1 MPEHFEKV
9 PDWKDQR
16 QKIIGLGESSVRKN
30 YFPELQERLIELEN
44 VNQALKERT
53 RDLESLNA
61 ELLAE
66 VQERRSME
74 EALRASEERFRAV
87 FENAN
92 DAIYLYDFNPDMLPV
107 PFLNVNRKA
116 YELLGYTYDEMLC
129 LTPWDILAE
138 NCWNKYREQAIE
150 VYENGY
156 AMYEVLHLTRTGE
169 KIPMEVSSHLFTF
182 RGRKLLLSIARDIS
196 DRKKNQQKMREA
208 IDQIDMNMATLATLN
223 DKIRNPLTIIDILS
237 EEIEPRRREQI
248 YEQVV
253 AIDKIIDE
261 LDKGWVESEKVRNYM
276 RRHHDLY
283 ES

>member
-9 PDWKDQR
+9 PDWKNQR

-74 EALRASEERFRAV
+74 EALRESEERFRAV

-92 DAIYLYDFNPDMLPV
+92 DAIYLYDFIPDMFPV

-138 NCWNKYREQAIE
+138 NCWNKYREQVIE
-150 VYENGY
+150 VYENGH
-156 AMYEVLHLTRTGE
+156 AMYEVIHITRTGE

-196 DRKKNQQKMREA
+196 DRKKNEQKMREA
-208 IDQIDMNMATLATLN
+208 ISQIDMNMGTLATLN

-237 EEIEPRRREQI
+237 EEIEPQRREQI
-248 YEQVV
+248 YEQIL

-261 LDKGWVESEKVRNYM
+261 LDKGWIESEKVRNYL

-283 ES
+283 VY

>member
-9 PDWKDQR
+9 QNWKNQR

-30 YFPELQERLIELEN
+30 YFAELQERLIKLEN
-44 VNQALKERT
+44 VNLALKERT

-61 ELLAE
+61 ELVAE
-66 VQERRSME
+66 VQERRSIE
-74 EALRASEERFRAV
+74 EALRESEERFRAV

-92 DAIYLYDFNPDMLPV
+92 DPIYLYDYNPDMFPV
-107 PFLNVNRKA
+107 PFLDVNRKG
-116 YELLGYTYDEMLC
+116 YEILGYTYDEILC
-129 LTPWDILAE
+129 LTPWDILTE
-138 NCWNKYREQAIE
+138 NCWSKYREQSTE
-150 VYENGY
+150 VYKNGH
-156 AMYEVLHLTRTGE
+156 AMFEVLYLTRTGE

-208 IDQIDMNMATLATLN
+208 IYQIDLNMGILATLN

-237 EEIEPRRREQI
+237 EEIEPQRREQI
-248 YEQVV
+248 YKQVL
-253 AIDKIIDE
+253 AIDTIIDE
-261 LDKGWVESEKVRNYM
+261 LDKGWIESEKVRNYLK
-276 RRHHDLY
+276 RHHDLY